1 MCLLIQSF
9 IYSFFFIFYF
19 FKSGIR
25 IIAAVHGD
33 TLPMC
38 LLIQLFIYSFFI
50 FLFFYFKPGIR
61 IIAAVHGDT
70 LPMLLHDPQRAA
82 LAGVLDRTDT
92 IECVLLL

>member
-1 MCLLIQSF
+1 
-9 IYSFFFIFYF
+9 
-19 FKSGIR
+19 
-25 IIAAVHGD
+25 
-33 TLPMC
+33 MC
-38 LLIQLFIYSFFI
+38 LLIQLFIYSFFFI
-50 FLFFYFKPGIR
+50 YLFFKSGIR